1 MTVRR
6 TIPALA
12 VISGTLVAGLVAGPV
27 AAAQAAPPPNK
38 LLTSPSGLGLGKVK
52 RIGPISSVEC
62 VTSLKCRDASYLRM
76 AGEVVKSSFTSDV
89 ARYGG
94 ASAAKLV
101 IPARIRLYKEVNG
114 GSLLVRSVKHYNQG
128 GYEILKIQTIDSGG
142 TMQMLHN
149 RLLIVR
155 KGDRVIYQ
163 EAGRRKPQ
171 KASKTFKVLLSKAK
185 ESLAKDWSRLP
196 VTSPRIY
203 G

>member
-1 MTVRR
+1 
-6 TIPALA
+6 
-12 VISGTLVAGLVAGPV
+12 
-27 AAAQAAPPPNK
+27 
-38 LLTSPSGLGLGKVK
+38 
-52 RIGPISSVEC
+52 
-62 VTSLKCRDASYLRM
+62 M

>member
-6 TIPALA
+6 TLPALA
-12 VISGTLVAGLVAGPV
+12 VISGTLVAGLVAGPG

>member
-38 LLTSPSGLGLGKVK
+38 LLTSPSGLRLGKVK
-52 RIGPISSVEC
+52 LLGPISSDQC
-62 VTSLKCRDASYLRM
+62 ALSLKCRDALYMRFSVT
-76 AGEVVKSSFTSDV
+76 GVKSSYTSDV
-89 ARYGG
+89 SRFGG

-101 IPARIRLYKEVNG
+101 IPARIRFYKEVTG
-114 GSLLVRSVKHYNQG
+114 GSLLLRSVKHYNQG
-128 GYEILKIQTIDSGG
+128 GYEILKIQTLENSGSL
-142 TMQMLHN
+142 QMLHN
-149 RLLIVR
+149 RVLVVR

>member
-12 VISGTLVAGLVAGPV
+12 VISGTLVAGLVAGPG

-52 RIGPISSVEC
+52 RIGPITSVEC